1 MLLSKGS
8 DFMNKKTKTL
18 FILSSIFTILT
29 IIGLLTSIVIGL
41 WYFKEL
47 ATPAVPCDSTP
58 CISLEGEAFV
68 LIFYIIIG
76 VITLF
81 ISIIAL
87 IFSIFVRKVNKI
99 GLLSFIINLL
109 TIILV
114 ILLFVIMLVTVN

>member
-1 MLLSKGS
+1 
-8 DFMNKKTKTL
+8 MNKKTKTL
-18 FILSSIFTILT
+18 FVLSSIFTILT
-29 IIGLLTSIVIGL
+29 IIGLIASILVAV

-47 ATPAVPCDSTP
+47 ATPAAPCSSTS
-58 CISLEGEAFV
+58 CISIEGEAFV
-68 LIFYIIIG
+68 LIFYIIVG

>member
-1 MLLSKGS
+1 MA
-8 DFMNKKTKTL
+8 L

-87 IFSIFVRKVNKI
+87 IFSIFETMLPPFKI
-99 GLLSFIINLL
+99 MLILSLMCKSSILALLLSFSINA
-109 TIILV
+109 
-114 ILLFVIMLVTVN
+114 